1 MRVFEH
7 FEACHTPWGGGTLTR
22 SMPRVAHPIPFRF
35 DRYNESR
42 GSRHSDA
49 RSDREYLTT
58 DACEWLQCKC
68 LSTLRLA
75 THHGV
80 VGHSPDRCG
89 GSRTRRRYSPILYY
103 LLSYYLYYLL
113 AYTTYSPILLTRLY
127 HLLSYTTYS
136 PILPTRLY
144 YLLAYTTYSL
154 TTRRRAHRVGGRVK
168 GRVFFSRTLS
178 AQRVIPCERYTL

>member
-7 FEACHTPWGGGTLTR
+7 FGSCSAPWGGGVLTR
-22 SMPRVAHPIPFRF
+22 SMRRVAHPMPSRF

-58 DACEWLQCKC
+58 HACEWSQCEC

-113 AYTTYSPILLTRLY
+113 AYTTYSPILV
-127 HLLSYTTYS
+127 
-136 PILPTRLY
+136 
-144 YLLAYTTYSL
+144 TTYSL
-154 TTRRRAHRVGGRVK
+154 TTRRRAHTCRVGGRVK